1 MLAHSFILSLPNQL
15 PLPTPPPH
23 MKCYILIIR
32 ALIQKG
38 IKINLFITII
48 HLAIYSAMGEF
59 QLENSVII
67 EKMQDIPA
75 LYKLNACFLQ
85 MVYLFTPHRF
95 GLVLL
100 VLSWGKFPR
109 FLHFCTLVIL
119 E

>member
-59 QLENSVII
+59 QFENSVII

-85 MVYLFTPHRF
+85 MMYLFTPPTDRA
-95 GLVLL
+95 
-100 VLSWGKFPR
+100 LSCWFYLGVNFPA
-109 FLHFCTLVIL
+109 FSISVHL
-119 E
+119 